1 MTYPTPRSLTCSV
14 LTTDINL
21 LTEASFDVPIDG
33 FDSID
38 LSEYALKIKSIFF
51 VNLPTASEF
60 SKFGEKEF
68 VYDPSDFD
76 SFGETNYYEVPPAH
90 PGPDVYPADPTN
102 VQNEFIFS
110 DSKISAV
117 DFSRAV
123 IDSLSAAGIRS
134 TQGLFGLSIACEPF
148 KTKKIYYGGDLTGG
162 ITLVN
167 GMIDFLDNQEGANFI
182 DAVTSDMEFPVP
194 PEIIVVPESTLLR
207 SSPERTYTALREA
220 ISPGLVGTNYYIL
233 KESQI
238 FKKPSVVFD
247 LSDPSSTATIGSHQA
262 YLADYALNLKEK
274 GRGNPRG
281 QGPISHVDNGGYYLI
296 VMSDILITDL
306 KLVGFIHELSH
317 CLTPDLENYQGFN
330 AHMDPRGGNDENF
343 SDVKKAYKKWR
354 GFGDG
359 TTASFDGYHPSPF
372 LGTVNRFHSCPLVY
386 LVNDKICPMP
396 STDILSYSSRRART
410 AGSLYY
416 GASYL
421 GANPIRTDLP
431 TEGEVFKHEAF
442 CSLVDE
448 HTSPDGDNRS
458 DIANNDDVFLMFN
471 ADRFVGNFR
480 LAQITKSF
488 FLKLQILWGGIEGDN
503 SSFLTKPN
511 SSDRDQLVQLFE
523 TTEIE
528 YDDFS
533 YTQKDEYEI
542 NYADE
547 AVESNNP
554 GGSLDFF
561 KRASNYNSNE
571 HTFTEASQNREIVHS
586 HVHDDV
592 LEAMGFEILE
602 DVIEVINGQPRK
614 TSSGDPAKYNYIISK
629 AKGSTE
635 SALQQSFGDAGEKDK
650 IINSLWGGRKIAKEM
665 AIKNAE
671 GEEECKY
678 VYIVARNAS
687 NLNFQNASLSD
698 DRGKSLTIL

>member
-1 MTYPTPRSLTCSV
+1 MPNPTPRILTCSV

-76 SFGETNYYEVPPAH
+76 SFGKTNYYEVSPAH
-90 PGPDVYPADPTN
+90 PGPDVYPADTTN

-134 TQGLFGLSIACEPF
+134 TQGLFGLSIECEPF
-148 KTKKIYYGGDLTGG
+148 KTKKIYYGGGLIGG

-167 GMIDFLDNQEGANFI
+167 EMIDFLDNQEGANFI
-182 DAVTSDMEFPVP
+182 DAVTSNMQFPVP
-194 PEIIVVPESTLLR
+194 PEIIVAPESTILR
-207 SSPERTYTALREA
+207 SSPHRSAMALYP
-220 ISPGLVGTNYYIL
+220 IPGEVAKTFFIL

-262 YLADYALNLKEK
+262 YLADRVLNLKEK
-274 GRGNPRG
+274 GRGNSRG
-281 QGPISHVDNGGYYLI
+281 PGPISHVDNGGYYLI
-296 VMSDILITDL
+296 VMNDILIDTFQL
-306 KLVGFIHELSH
+306 GVFIHELSH
-317 CLTPDLENYQGFN
+317 CFTPDLENYQGFN

-359 TTASFDGYHPSPF
+359 TTASFDGHHPSPH
-372 LGTVNRFHSCPLVY
+372 LGTANRFHSCPLVY
-386 LVNDKICPMP
+386 LVRDKICPMP
-396 STDILSYSSRRART
+396 STDILSYSNRRAMT

-448 HTSPDGDNRS
+448 HASPDGDNRR
-458 DIANNDDVFLMFN
+458 DIANNDDLFLMFN
-471 ADRFVGNFR
+471 ADRFVSNFR

-523 TTEIE
+523 TTEIQ

-571 HTFTEASQNREIVHS
+571 HTFTEENRNREIVYS

-592 LEAMGFEILE
+592 LKAMGFEILE
-602 DVIEVINGQPRK
+602 DVIEVINGAPRK
-614 TSSGDPAKYNYIISK
+614 TSSGDIAKYNYIVSK
-629 AKGSTE
+629 AREDTA
-635 SALQQSFGDAGEKDK
+635 SALENSFETSFPEGDAK
-650 IINSLWGGRKIAKEM
+650 ISSLWGGFKVAQNM
-665 AIKNAE
+665 AIKNDQ

>member
-1 MTYPTPRSLTCSV
+1 V

-76 SFGETNYYEVPPAH
+76 SFGKTNYYEVPPAH

-148 KTKKIYYGGDLTGG
+148 KTKKIYYGGDLAGR

-167 GMIDFLDNQEGANFI
+167 RMIDFLDNQEGANFI

-194 PEIIVVPESTLLR
+194 PEIIVVPESTLLN
-207 SSPERTYTALREA
+207 SSSQSSAAALLS
-220 ISPGLVGTNYYIL
+220 ILSPGLVGTNYYIL

-296 VMSDILITDL
+296 VMSDVLIDL
-306 KLVGFIHELSH
+306 KLAGFIHELSH

-343 SDVKKAYKKWR
+343 SDVTKAYKKWR

-359 TTASFDGYHPSPF
+359 TTASFDGFHPSPSIK
-372 LGTVNRFHSCPLVY
+372 TVNRFHSCPLVY
-386 LVNDKICPMP
+386 LVNEKICPMP
-396 STDILSYSSRRART
+396 STDILSYSSRRVIT

-448 HTSPDGDNRS
+448 HASPDGDNRS
-458 DIANNDDVFLMFN
+458 NIPNNDDVFLMFN

-523 TTEIE
+523 TTEIQ

-533 YTQKDEYEI
+533 YTQKDEYKI

-571 HTFTEASQNREIVHS
+571 HTFTEANRNTEIVYS

-614 TSSGDPAKYNYIISK
+614 TSSGDIAKYNYIVSK
-629 AKGSTE
+629 ARAHTA
-635 SALQQSFGDAGEKDK
+635 SALENSFETSFPEGDGDAK
-650 IINSLWGGRKIAKEM
+650 ISSLWGGFKVAQNM
-665 AIKNAE
+665 AIKNDQ
-671 GEEECKY
+671 GKEECKY

-687 NLNFQNASLSD
+687 NLNFQSASLSD
-698 DRGKSLTIL
+698 DRGKSLMIL